1 MVGSGNKEAVPS
13 FLQSTAR
20 RVGLTKADAA
30 YAEIRERIL
39 ACDLAPG
46 AVVDQEAFAN
56 WLGSSTTPI
65 REALRRLEAEQ
76 LVVLRAH
83 SEVRVAPASIEEF
96 REFHTIRMGL
106 EPLAAEEATESASEE
121 LIANLRSLMAAPDA
135 KGDEAE
141 VDLRSSRMF
150 HRVIYTASGNRTLTQ
165 ILDNIWDR
173 VGRYRVMLSRVGR
186 VASCDSPEHQAIV
199 AAMEARDAKRV
210 GDLIREDLEI
220 TFQHILPSLG
230 AGLEAALAD
239 S

>member
-1 MVGSGNKEAVPS
+1 
-13 FLQSTAR
+13 
-20 RVGLTKADAA
+20 
-30 YAEIRERIL
+30 
-39 ACDLAPG
+39 
-46 AVVDQEAFAN
+46 
-56 WLGSSTTPI
+56 
-65 REALRRLEAEQ
+65 
-76 LVVLRAH
+76 
-83 SEVRVAPASIEEF
+83 
-96 REFHTIRMGL
+96 
-106 EPLAAEEATESASEE
+106 
-121 LIANLRSLMAAPDA
+121 MAAPDA

-220 TFQHILPSLG
+220 TFQHILPSL
-230 AGLEAALAD
+230 
-239 S
+239 